1 MIFSLSAFLC
11 VHAFSSIYLSM
22 KDMGAMLILFGAVL
36 LIIGILF
43 YLDGGIS
50 WLGKLPGDIRIERPG
65 FSFYFPITTGILI
78 SIVVS
83 LVIFIVRMFR

>member
-1 MIFSLSAFLC
+1 
-11 VHAFSSIYLSM
+11 M